1 MKNLTSLKWITK
13 NSKGVFLPIV
23 MLALISALMSVC
35 VIGLT
40 LVSKEV
46 VDIAV
51 GASNGSFYEKLVFLG
66 ILIVAELIIQT
77 VYSRLNIKISGKMEI
92 DFKTAVFESITKKD
106 LSEIY
111 KFHSGE
117 LLNRLTAD
125 VNIVVSGFINIVPN
139 IVNLITRLIGAFIVL
154 FMLDSSFAIIYLV
167 FGPLFFI
174 ITRIYSKKMKSLH
187 KKVQESDGKVK
198 SYMQEAVQNMLVIKA
213 FKTELPILTETKNL
227 QKINYSYKL
236 KRNLISIFANIL
248 MYVAFTFGY
257 YFALGW
263 GAYKLSLNMISVG
276 TLTAMLQLVSQVQ
289 TPVKGL
295 SNIVPQYYS
304 MLASA
309 ERLIELENLKN
320 DIANEK
326 EISYNDLYENTDKIF
341 FDNITFYYDERNPV
355 IDNFTCEI
363 KKDEFVAIKGIS
375 GIGKSTL
382 LKLLLGV
389 ITPVSGKIELI
400 LKNGEKIP
408 VDANT
413 RGIFAYVPQG
423 NMILSGTLKDNIRF
437 FNEAVTDEDILSA
450 CSLSG
455 VDAFLSSLPNGLDT
469 VIGEKGIGLS
479 EGQVQRVAIARAL
492 ISKAPILLLD
502 EATSALDEATEKE
515 VLSNIKNLNEK
526 TCIIVSHKQAAFDIC
541 DKVLSF

>member
-1 MKNLTSLKWITK
+1 MKNLTSLKWIFK
-13 NSKGVFLPIV
+13 NSKGVFLPV
-23 MLALISALMSVC
+23 VLLALVSAMMSLC

-46 VDIAV
+46 VDIAT
-51 GASNGSFYEKLVFLG
+51 GANNEPFFEKIFFLAL
-66 ILIVAELIIQT
+66 LIFAELVIQT

-92 DFKTAVFESITKKD
+92 GFKTSVFKSLMNKD

-125 VNIVVSGFINIVPN
+125 VNVVVTGFINIVPN
-139 IVNLITRLIGAFIVL
+139 LVNLITRLIGAFWVL
-154 FMLDSSFAIIYLV
+154 FFLDSSFALIYLV

-198 SYMQEAVQNMLVIKA
+198 SYMQEALQNILVIKA
-213 FKTELPILTETKNL
+213 FKNESPISDETSKF
-227 QKINYSYKL
+227 QKINYDYKL

-263 GAYKLSLNMISVG
+263 GAYKLSLGLITVG

-289 TPVKGL
+289 NPIRGL
-295 SNIVPQYYS
+295 SNVVPQYYS
-304 MLASA
+304 MIASA
-309 ERLIELENLKN
+309 ERLMELENLKN
-320 DIANEK
+320 DVVADSGIEC
-326 EISYNDLYENTDKIF
+326 DLLYKNLDKIVF
-341 FDNITFYYDERNPV
+341 TDVTFHYDERNR
-355 IDNFTCEI
+355 IIENFNYEI
-363 KKDEFVAIKGIS
+363 KKEEFIAIKGIS

-389 ITPVSGKIELI
+389 IVAQSGKIELV
-400 LKNGEKIP
+400 LKDGKTVP
-408 VDANT
+408 VDNST
-413 RGIFAYVPQG
+413 RGLFAYVPQG
-423 NMILSGTLKDNIRF
+423 NMILSGTIKDNIRF
-437 FNEAVTDEDILSA
+437 FKEDITDEDIKNA
-450 CSLSG
+450 CTLSG
-455 VDAFLSSLPNGLDT
+455 MDAFLTTLPDGLDT

-479 EGQVQRVAIARAL
+479 EGQVQRIAIARAL
-492 ISKAPILLLD
+492 ISGSPLLLLD
-502 EATSALDEATEKE
+502 ESTSALDSDTEKD
-515 VLSNIKNLNEK
+515 VLTNIKNLHEK

-541 DKVLSF
+541 DKIIGF

>member
-1 MKNLTSLKWITK
+1 MKNLTSLKWIFK
-13 NSKGVFLPIV
+13 NSKGVFLPV
-23 MLALISALMSVC
+23 VLLALVSAMMSLC

-46 VDIAV
+46 VDIAT
-51 GASNGSFYEKLVFLG
+51 GANNEPFFEKILFLAL
-66 ILIVAELIIQT
+66 LIIAELVIQT

-92 DFKTAVFESITKKD
+92 GFKTSVFKSLMNKD

-125 VNIVVSGFINIVPN
+125 VNVVVTGFINIVPN
-139 IVNLITRLIGAFIVL
+139 LVNLITRLIGAFWVL
-154 FMLDSSFAIIYLV
+154 FFLDSSFALIYLV

-198 SYMQEAVQNMLVIKA
+198 SYMQEALQNILVIKA
-213 FKTELPILTETKNL
+213 FKNESPISDETSKL
-227 QKINYSYKL
+227 QKINYDYKL

-263 GAYKLSLNMISVG
+263 GAYKLSLGLITVG

-289 TPVKGL
+289 NPIRGL
-295 SNIVPQYYS
+295 SNVVPQYYS
-304 MLASA
+304 MIASA
-309 ERLIELENLKN
+309 ERLMELENLKN
-320 DIANEK
+320 DMVADSGIEC
-326 EISYNDLYENTDKIF
+326 DLLYKNLDKIVF
-341 FDNITFYYDERNPV
+341 TDVTFHYDERNR
-355 IDNFTCEI
+355 IIENFNYEI
-363 KKDEFVAIKGIS
+363 KKEEFIAIKGIS

-389 ITPVSGKIELI
+389 IVAQSGKIELV
-400 LKNGEKIP
+400 LKDGKTVPIDNS
-408 VDANT
+408 T
-413 RGIFAYVPQG
+413 RGLFAYVPQG
-423 NMILSGTLKDNIRF
+423 NMILSGTIKDNIRF
-437 FNEAVTDEDILSA
+437 FKEDITDEDIKNA
-450 CSLSG
+450 CTLSG
-455 VDAFLSSLPNGLDT
+455 MDTFLTTLPDGLDT

-479 EGQVQRVAIARAL
+479 EGQVQRIAIARAL
-492 ISKAPILLLD
+492 ISGSPVLLLD
-502 EATSALDEATEKE
+502 ESTSALDSDTEKD
-515 VLSNIKNLNEK
+515 VLTNIKNLHEK

-541 DKVLSF
+541 DKIIGF